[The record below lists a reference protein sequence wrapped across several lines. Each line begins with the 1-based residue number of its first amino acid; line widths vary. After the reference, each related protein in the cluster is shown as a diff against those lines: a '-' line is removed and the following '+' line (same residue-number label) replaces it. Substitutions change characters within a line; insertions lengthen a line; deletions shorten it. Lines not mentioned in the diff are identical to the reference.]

1 MSALEGQRVRIV
13 QISNFDRP
21 HAGSF
26 VPMLIG
32 LLGEAARQGHR
43 TEAIFGASTAGVP
56 WLEDFEKA
64 GIPVTLAPGTDSRL
78 KLGRW
83 LDGYLGNDEEPVVLH
98 THFTTWDVP
107 ALIAARGREAAV
119 FWHVHSALPRDPLV
133 VARTALKFGVLGHG
147 TAGLLCPAPNIVDG
161 ARRRLAPRDRTH
173 FIPSSLDLE
182 SFPRLDAARR
192 AQAREELGI
201 PLDAKVLLHFGWH
214 WHLKG
219 SDIFLEVLRM
229 LAQDDAEVIGID
241 RGGGEEMAELAAELG
256 IADRFR
262 LIPPVEDVRTVHGA
276 ADVMVSSSR
285 EEGMAYAVLES
296 LASGTPVVATA
307 IPGHAVIGEQ
317 VDACRLTAIDA
328 GELAAAVRETLDR
341 TPQEVDREAQEAHA
355 WMEENLA
362 HAPVAKRV
370 IRLYEEALPPKP
382 AAPATRRGLKPS
394 PRLIQLCNFAN
405 PQAGS
410 FVPMV
415 ASVVEFARERG
426 WEAEAI
432 FSRPAEGA
440 DWLAELRE
448 RGIVHRSAPAGSR
461 WELVRWARAL
471 AKEHHEHT
479 IVHTHFTRYDL
490 PVAVAA
496 QPGDLDV
503 VWHEH
508 TALSSRPQMVSRNA
522 IKFAVG
528 GRRVAAILCP
538 APDLAEAVIRRGA
551 PEDRVR
557 FVPNAID
564 ASKFPVID
572 PATRAQAREAHG
584 IEPDA
589 LVVLSFGW
597 HWDLK
602 GGELFQ
608 RTVAELNS
616 SADRQV
622 VALHLTAAPQAQRLV
637 RSLGLEGTVRLIG
650 QTSDVTGLMAATDVF
665 VAASRAEGGTP
676 LAVLEA
682 LSCGLPVVASDLP
695 SHRYVAERV
704 PGVHVVRRQPV
715 QMARAI
721 LDASKQMDALDADY
735 GHRSH
740 DAVDSHFSLEHWCS
754 QLFEIYDRI
763 LSRSVSGHL
772 S

>member
-1 MSALEGQRVRIV
+1 
-13 QISNFDRP
+13 
-21 HAGSF
+21 
-26 VPMLIG
+26 MLLG
-32 LLGEAARQGHR
+32 LLAEAQRQGHR
-43 TEAIFGASTAGVP
+43 TEAIFGATTRGAP
-56 WLEDFEKA
+56 WLDDFERA
-64 GIPVTLAPGTDSRL
+64 GIPVSLGPATGSRVR
-78 KLGRW
+78 LGRW
-83 LDGYLGNDEEPVVLH
+83 LDGYLGDDPEPVVLH

-133 VARTALKFGVLGHG
+133 VARTALKFGVLGHSA
-147 TAGLLCPAPNIVDG
+147 AGLLCPAPNIVDG

-173 FIPSSLDLE
+173 FIPSSLDLA
-182 SFPRLDAARR
+182 SFPMLGTEAR
-192 AQAREELGI
+192 AEAREELGI

-219 SDIFLEVLRM
+219 SDIFLEVLRR
-229 LAQDDAEVIGID
+229 LAADDPDVIGID
-241 RGGGEEMAELAAELG
+241 RGGSEEMVERAAELG
-256 IADRFR
+256 IGDRFR

-317 VDACRLTAIDA
+317 VEACRLTLVDA
-328 GELAAAVRETLDR
+328 GELAGAVRETLDR
-341 TPQEVDREAQEAHA
+341 TPADAEREARDAHA

-362 HAPVAKRV
+362 HAPVARRV
-370 IRLYEEALPPKP
+370 IRLYEDALPPP
-382 AAPATRRGLKPS
+382 RAPFVERRARPR

-415 ASVVEFARERG
+415 ASVIESARERG
-426 WEAEAI
+426 WDAEAI
-432 FSRPAEGA
+432 FARPADDTE
-440 DWLAELRE
+440 WLAGLRE
-448 RGIVHRSAPAGSR
+448 RGIVYRSAPAGSR
-461 WELVRWARAL
+461 SEQIRWARAL
-471 AKEHHEHT
+471 AKEHDTPT

-490 PVAVAA
+490 PMAVAA
-496 QPGDLDV
+496 QPGNLDV

-508 TALSSRPQMVSRNA
+508 TALSSRPQMVARNA

-528 GRRVAAILCP
+528 GRRVAAIMCP

-551 PEDRVR
+551 PADRVR

-564 ASKFPVID
+564 ASKFPIID
-572 PATRAQAREAHG
+572 AATRAQARETHG

-602 GGELFQ
+602 GGDLFQ
-608 RTVAELNS
+608 HAVAELQEGN
-616 SADRQV
+616 RQI
-622 VALHLTAAPQAQRLV
+622 VALHSTGAPEAESLV
-637 RSLGLEGTVRLIG
+637 RRLGLEGTVRLIG
-650 QTSDVTGLMAATDVF
+650 QTSDVAGLMAATDVF

-682 LSCGLPVVASDLP
+682 LSSGLPVVATDLP

-704 PGVHVVRRQPV
+704 PGVRVVTREPI

-721 LDASKQMDALDADY
+721 LDASMQMGTLDADS
-735 GHRSH
+735 GLGSH
-740 DAVDSHFSLEHWCS
+740 QAVEQHFSLEHWCS
-754 QLFEIYDRI
+754 DLFETYDRI
-763 LSRSVSGHL
+763 SARAAAGRLY
-772 S
+772 